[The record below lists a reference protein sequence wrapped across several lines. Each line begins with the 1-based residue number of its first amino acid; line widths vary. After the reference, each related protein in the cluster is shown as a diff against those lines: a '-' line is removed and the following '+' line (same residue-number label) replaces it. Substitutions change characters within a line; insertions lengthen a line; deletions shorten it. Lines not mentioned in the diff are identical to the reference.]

1 MNRAAKLSLL
11 LLLCAVSAKAQTSP
25 AYAGVSILPD
35 HIQPIR
41 NIFTHPFLDTRDAFL
56 FKDKAE
62 SILAV
67 SQGLFLIS
75 DGIVTR
81 SRVQNGSSYEGN
93 PAVSFFTGRYPTW
106 GRMAPLGAV
115 QEVVGIWLGTEMKRS
130 HNRFLRKVWWLPQ
143 AAGIGGNLS
152 GTAYGILTR

>member
-11 LLLCAVSAKAQTSP
+11 VLLSAVSMRAQTTP
-25 AYAGVSILPD
+25 GIAGAYILPD
-35 HIQPIR
+35 RIQATR
-41 NIFTHPFLDTRDAFL
+41 NVFARPFLDTRDAFL
-56 FKDKAE
+56 FKDKGE
-62 SILAV
+62 SILAIA
-67 SQGLFLIS
+67 QGIFLVS

-81 SRVQNGSSYEGN
+81 SRVQNGASYEGN
-93 PAVSFFTGRYPTW
+93 PAVSFLAGTHPTW

-130 HNRFLRKVWWLPQ
+130 RNRFVRKVWWLPQ
-143 AAGIGGNLS
+143 AVGIGGNLS

>member
-11 LLLCAVSAKAQTSP
+11 VLLSAVSLRAQTSP
-25 AYAGVSILPD
+25 ALARTELLPD
-35 HIQPIR
+35 HIQPSR
-41 NIFTHPFLDTRDAFL
+41 NVFVRPFLGTRDAFL
-56 FKDKAE
+56 FKDKTE

-67 SQGLFLIS
+67 AQGLFLIS

-81 SRVQNGSSYEGN
+81 SRVRNGDSYEGN
-93 PAVSFFTGRYPTW
+93 PAVSFLTGRYPTW
-106 GRMAPLGAV
+106 GRMVPLGAV

-130 HNRFLRKVWWLPQ
+130 RNHFFRKIWWVPQ
-143 AAGIGGNLS
+143 AVGIGGNLS